1 LSLETN
7 FYLSI
12 SFQMNLITEST
23 TIPGLLRNV
32 VDHVHSENSTFLIHK
47 VNDSW
52 EEISYKQVL
61 HKADAVSC
69 YLLEMGIKKGDRC
82 ALIIENS
89 PDYVY
94 YDQGIQQIGAV
105 NVSIY
110 PTLADDEVEYI
121 LKDSGAITLLI
132 GNPFL
137 FRKVLKIA
145 NKCPNLQRLIPVFD
159 DYEKFLVNINL
170 NAGVLNFK
178 ALIQKGEGC
187 IADYQTKLDKLR
199 EQVLP
204 SDLSSLIYTSGT
216 TGIPKGVMLTH
227 FNFVQNVRCCLEQ
240 IPVIDEHETFLSF
253 LPLSHVFERTATYH
267 VCITKGCKIAFSQSL
282 ELLARN
288 MAEIRPTVMSCVPRL
303 LERIHDKAMKT
314 GTSAGGIKASL
325 FLWAIETG
333 KKHRQLKE
341 AGKAPGLILNMRH
354 SLAEKL
360 VFNKI
365 KEKTGGR
372 LKFMLSGGAALPKNV
387 GEFFGNLGIKVLEG
401 FGLTETSPVMS
412 VTEYHRQVYGTV
424 GRIIPGIEVGIKDV
438 ETKEFISIQTHNTF
452 DENFECEEG
461 EVVVRGH
468 CVMKGYWNKPEETA
482 QVIDEEG
489 WFHTGDVGRFYKG
502 NLQITDRIKNM
513 LVNSY
518 GKNIYPTPVEN
529 TYLKSPKIEQLFLIG
544 DKREYITAIITPS
557 KESLQEAFGLKE
569 DFFQKPEQFIADQEI
584 VDWIGQDLKRLSVEL
599 AKFERIKNFLVKR
612 NPFTIEEGEITPTLK
627 TKRKV
632 IEKKYAAAINDL
644 YLQEVDSN

>member
-1 LSLETN
+1 
-7 FYLSI
+7 
-12 SFQMNLITEST
+12 MNLITEST
-23 TIPGLLRNV
+23 TIPWLLRNV

-47 VNDSW
+47 IKDSW

-69 YLLEMGIKKGDRC
+69 YLLEMGVQKGDRC

-89 PDYVY
+89 PDYIY

-121 LKDSGAITLLI
+121 LKDSGALTLLI

-137 FRKVLKIA
+137 FRKILKIA
-145 NKCPNLQRLIPVFD
+145 NSCPNLQRLIPVFD
-159 DYEKFLVNINL
+159 DYEKFLVNLNL
-170 NAGVLNFK
+170 NAGVLNFNS
-178 ALIQKGEGC
+178 LIHKGEEC
-187 IADYQTKLDKLR
+187 IADYQSKLDKSR

-240 IPVIDEHETFLSF
+240 IPVIDENETFLSF

-288 MAEIRPTVMSCVPRL
+288 MAEIKPTVMSCVPRL

-314 GTSAGGIKASL
+314 GTSAGGIKSSL

-341 AGKAPGLILNMRH
+341 AGKKPGLILNLQH
-354 SLAEKL
+354 SLADKL
-360 VFNKI
+360 VFSKI

-387 GEFFGNLGIKVLEG
+387 GEFFGNLGIKILEG

-424 GRIIPGIEVGIKDV
+424 GRIIPGIEVGIQDV
-438 ETKEFISIQTHNTF
+438 ETKEFMSIQTHNTF

-461 EVVVRGH
+461 EIVVRGH
-468 CVMKGYWNKPEETA
+468 CVMRGYWNKPEETA

-557 KESLQEAFGLKE
+557 KESLQEVFGLTE
-569 DFFQKPEQFIADQEI
+569 EFFQKPEQFIGDQEI
-584 VDWIGQDLKRLSVEL
+584 VDWINQDLKRFSTEL

-627 TKRKV
+627 AKRKV
-632 IEKKYAAAINDL
+632 IEKKYADAINNL
-644 YLQEVDSN
+644 YLQEVDFN

>member
-1 LSLETN
+1 
-7 FYLSI
+7 
-12 SFQMNLITEST
+12 MNLITEST
-23 TIPGLLRNV
+23 TIPRLLRNV

-47 VNDSW
+47 VKDSW

-69 YLLEMGIKKGDRC
+69 YLLEMGVQKGDRC

-89 PDYVY
+89 PDYIF

-110 PTLADDEVEYI
+110 PTLADDEIEYI
-121 LKDSGAITLLI
+121 LKDSGARTLLI

-137 FRKVLKIA
+137 FRKILKIA
-145 NKCPNLQRLIPVFD
+145 NSCPNLQRLIPVFD
-159 DYEKFLVNINL
+159 DYEKFLVNLNL
-170 NAGVLNFK
+170 NAGVLNFNS
-178 ALIQKGEGC
+178 LIQKGEKC
-187 IADYQTKLDKLR
+187 IADYQSKLDKSR

-227 FNFVQNVRCCLEQ
+227 LNFVQNVRCCLEQ
-240 IPVIDEHETFLSF
+240 IPVIDENETFLSF

-288 MAEIRPTVMSCVPRL
+288 MAEIKPTVMSCVPRL

-314 GTSAGGIKASL
+314 GTSAGGIKSSL

-333 KKHRQLKE
+333 KKHRQMKE
-341 AGKAPGLILNMRH
+341 AGKKPGLILNLQH
-354 SLAEKL
+354 SLADKL
-360 VFNKI
+360 VFSKI

-387 GEFFGNLGIKVLEG
+387 GEFFGNLGIKILEG

-424 GRIIPGIEVGIKDV
+424 GRIIPGIEVGIQDV
-438 ETKEFISIQTHNTF
+438 ETKEFMSIQTHNTF

-461 EVVVRGH
+461 EIVVRGH
-468 CVMKGYWNKPEETA
+468 CVMRGYWNKPEETA

-557 KESLQEAFGLKE
+557 KESLQEVFGLTE
-569 DFFQKPEQFIADQEI
+569 EFFQKPEQFIEDQEI
-584 VDWIGQDLKRLSVEL
+584 VDWINQDLKRLSTEL

-627 TKRKV
+627 AKRKV
-632 IEKKYAAAINDL
+632 IEKKYADAINDL
-644 YLQEVDSN
+644 YLQEVDFN